1 MFLGG
6 FLFERKGIK
15 MNILIGI
22 SWPFANGDL
31 HIGHAA
37 SSIGGDVI
45 ARYHRLKGNN
55 VILVSGSDC
64 HGTSI
69 DIKAL
74 QENKSAKEIV
84 DECHKNFSKDW
95 KDLGVSYDLYNRTD
109 DIYHKEFVK
118 EQFKKYY
125 DYGYLYEKLEEQLY
139 CEHCNLF
146 LADRYIIGICPKCGA
161 DVKGDE
167 CEKCNTLLTIDELK
181 DTKCAI
187 CGNKTVEKVTKNLY
201 FSLSKFQNDIQK
213 LCDLHKNEWR
223 ENAVEFTKR
232 YLNDGIPDRCASR
245 TLNWGIEIPI
255 KGYEEKKIYGW
266 FENVWG
272 YVTASKKYCE
282 KHNLNWEDYWKQ
294 DKNNK
299 IYLVHAKD
307 NIPFH
312 TVIFPSLLL
321 ATKENYKLPDKI
333 ISDCHITIEGEKL
346 SKSKGNYISLRY
358 LLDKYPADS
367 IRYFFLSN
375 EAIKKDFN
383 FSWNDFINSHN
394 GELLGKWG
402 NFINRTLQFINKS
415 FNGKLDSGIIDLQV
429 ETKLKE
435 LYESVGKDIE
445 VGNSKY
451 GINKIFDFI
460 SFANKYFDEKQPWIL
475 AKEDIDKCNEVLFN
489 CVNIIYNVNTLLK
502 PFLPFT
508 SETVENYLDCNNNDW
523 TYKRIDKVSIK
534 DDIKPLYERYDK
546 KIIDEEISLL
556 KNNL

>member
-1 MFLGG
+1 
-6 FLFERKGIK
+6 
-15 MNILIGI
+15 MNILVGI

-64 HGTSI
+64 HGTPI

-74 QENKSAKEIV
+74 QDKKTPKEIV
-84 DECHKNFSKDW
+84 DECHERFSKDW
-95 KDLGVSYDLYNRTD
+95 NDLGISFDLYSRTD
-109 DIYHKEFVK
+109 DSYHKKFVQ

-125 DYGYLYEKLEEQLY
+125 EYGYLYEKEEEQLY

-161 DVKGDE
+161 AVKGDE
-167 CEKCNTLLTIDELK
+167 CEKCNSLLTIDEVK
-181 DTKCAI
+181 DTKCGI
-187 CGNKTVEKVTKNLY
+187 CGNKTIVKKTKNLY
-201 FSLSKFQNDIQK
+201 FSLSKFQDDIK
-213 LCDLHKNEWR
+213 NLCEFHKNEWR
-223 ENAVEFTKR
+223 ENAVDFTER
-232 YLNDGIPDRCASR
+232 YLKEGIPDRCASR
-245 TLNWGIEIPI
+245 SLNWGIDIPL
-255 KGYEEKKIYGW
+255 KGYEDKKIYGW

-272 YVTASKKYCE
+272 YVTASKKYAE
-282 KHNLNWEDYWKQ
+282 KHNLNWEEFWKK
-294 DKNNK
+294 DKDNK

-333 ISDCHITIEGEKL
+333 VSDCHLTIEGEKL

-358 LLDKYPADS
+358 LLDKYSADS

-383 FSWNDFINSHN
+383 FSWTDFINSHN

-402 NFINRTLQFINKS
+402 NFINRTLQFVNKS
-415 FNGKLDSGIIDLQV
+415 FNSTLTTDKIDL
-429 ETKLKE
+429 EIESKLKE
-435 LYESVGKDIE
+435 LFIE
-445 VGNSKY
+445 VGKKIEEGNSKD
-451 GINKIFDFI
+451 GINRVFEFI
-460 SFANKYFDEKQPWIL
+460 SYANKYFDEKQPWIL
-475 AKEDIDKCNEVLFN
+475 AKEDKEKCNEVLFN
-489 CVNIIYNVNTLLK
+489 CVNIIFNVNTLLK
-502 PFLPFT
+502 PFLPY
-508 SETVENYLDCNNNDW
+508 SSKKVEDYLNCCNDSWNYKHVESVIIN
-523 TYKRIDKVSIK
+523 T
-534 DDIKPLYERYDK
+534 DILPLYERYDK
-546 KIIDEEISLL
+546 KRIEEEISLL